1 MPLWDEADPHAP
13 EREALADGLQ
23 RIERR
28 SASLSLGSEAVSQT
42 NGTGAKQQRLGGQRK
57 RDASGELL
65 RASAGSAGLICLD
78 AERCS
83 WRSIT
88 NNFWSV
94 TFVKQPRLRRAAGS
108 ETRLAVSEQGVLAAD
123 RGSGKQATAR
133 RADADEADYC
143 RS

>member
-1 MPLWDEADPHAP
+1 VPPLLGGRFRVA
-13 EREALADGLQ
+13 REATVTQAMMQLAAACRND
-23 RIERR
+23 RAREAER
-28 SASLSLGSEAVSQT
+28 SPLLAEAVSQT

-94 TFVKQPRLRRAAGS
+94 TFVKQPRLNG
-108 ETRLAVSEQGVLAAD
+108 
-123 RGSGKQATAR
+123 TAR
-133 RADADEADYC
+133 RLRRDPAQAG